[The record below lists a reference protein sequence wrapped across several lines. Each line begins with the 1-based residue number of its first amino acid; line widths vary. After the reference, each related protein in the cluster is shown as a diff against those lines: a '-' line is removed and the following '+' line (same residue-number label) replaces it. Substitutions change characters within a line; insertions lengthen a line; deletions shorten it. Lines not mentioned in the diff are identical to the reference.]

1 MPGAA
6 GDAFDLIGSWTP
18 LTLVAVKMEN
28 GAVAPEVRSEN
39 AANIARLRGLAKAK
53 EEVVAGGEAF
63 TLPTG
68 VRPLKALSLDVS
80 QETEA
85 GVATI
90 NTLKIAISGVVT
102 LANALPAKSS
112 LALDGLTFSLT

>member
-18 LTLVAVKMEN
+18 LTLVAVKMEA

-39 AANIARLRGLAKAK
+39 AANYARLRGLAKAK
-53 EEVVAGGEAF
+53 EEVVAGGEVF

-68 VRPLKALSLDVS
+68 ARPLKAISQPVV

-85 GVATI
+85 GVPTVNMLKVAT
-90 NTLKIAISGVVT
+90 SGVVT
-102 LANALPAKSS
+102 VGAALPAKSS